1 MALLLDDFSELD
13 DDLTLLLEDLSE
25 LDDDFTLLLED
36 LSELDDDLTL
46 LLEGLPELDDNLT
59 LLLDDFLSLR
69 GVEDDKAIFLLLLDD
84 SPSAGSVT
92 LSLLLESTSP
102 ELDSPNSD

>member
-1 MALLLDDFSELD
+1 MPEELLSDEDDPSPGSGF
-13 DDLTLLLEDLSE
+13 
-25 LDDDFTLLLED
+25 
-36 LSELDDDLTL
+36 
-46 LLEGLPELDDNLT
+46 LT
-59 LLLDDFLSLR
+59 LLLDDLLSLRGFEDDEELFLLLLVSTLLELENFFSLELLLDNFLSLR

-92 LSLLLESTSP
+92 LSLLLEFTSP